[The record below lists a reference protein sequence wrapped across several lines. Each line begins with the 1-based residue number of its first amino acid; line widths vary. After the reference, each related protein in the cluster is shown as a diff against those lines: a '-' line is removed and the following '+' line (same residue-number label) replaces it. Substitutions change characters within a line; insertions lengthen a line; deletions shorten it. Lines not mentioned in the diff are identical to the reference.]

1 VATVDAGTVTA
12 VAVGTTNITASSG
25 GVTSTA
31 APVTV
36 GP

>member
-1 VATVDAGTVTA
+1 